1 MKLQKISICFLVLA
15 LTAIL
20 ALGCNGA
27 APAGEKYS
35 GECTEGYAGPIKVD
49 VFVDDDGNITDIE
62 IVEESETTGI
72 GDADTMAPLL
82 DEIIANNGTAGVDV
96 KSGATV
102 TSEAIFNAV
111 NDALSK
117 AE

>member
-1 MKLQKISICFLVLA
+1 MKLQKISIYFLVLA

-35 GECTEGYAGPIKVD
+35 GEAEGYAGPIKVD

-82 DEIIANNGTAGVDV
+82 DEIIANNGTDGVDV

-102 TSEAIFNAV
+102 TSDAIFAAV
-111 NDALSK
+111 DDAMSK
-117 AE
+117 VE